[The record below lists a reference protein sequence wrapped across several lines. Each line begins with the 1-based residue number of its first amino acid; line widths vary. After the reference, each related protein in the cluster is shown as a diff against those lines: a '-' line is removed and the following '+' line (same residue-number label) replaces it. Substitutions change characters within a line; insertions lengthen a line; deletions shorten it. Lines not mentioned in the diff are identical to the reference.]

1 MIKFL
6 WNGFGK
12 IDVKT
17 FFNERRRVE
26 GRLSAR
32 WWIGEWPLEWT
43 EKYICINK
51 KPRFQTFG
59 NSKDFS
65 FPRKWRRFA
74 ELNCDWQS
82 DERLDRQPV
91 WQTDATFGCGSD
103 LTSNGRGNLLEI
115 FSVTL
120 VCETVTAGTWNSGG
134 SVDTSDRLWSL
145 LGQKRHFLDGILGR
159 ILEREEATFLQSS
172 SWHLRIFTTLW
183 AEKIWFNVKVW
194 IAITIQ
200 LTGYQ
205 KLKFCKMAVDPP
217 VSHGDD
223 DDPDRVDEEAPLL
236 LIPTSQQP
244 APCRL
249 LENPCL
255 PCATIIFVI
264 AATVLAYQIKIILL
278 DPWSVRINHMPHKI
292 GIPDSNWNGIVWTK
306 HVSHLW
312 VAQVYLGL
320 EIRYSDR
327 TGVRHCSQPEGG
339 TGDPCGAM
347 GGAWGCSQGSVDP
360 GVRWS
365 TAVEKL
371 EQDPAHWNLSWLY
384 PHGERLETH
393 HNWNFI
399 RLYCCWND

>member
-120 VCETVTAGTWNSGG
+120 VCETVTAGTCNGGG
-134 SVDTSDRLWSL
+134 SVDASDRLWSL
-145 LGQKRHFLDGILGR
+145 VGQKRLFWTFGQTLGKR
-159 ILEREEATFLQSS
+159 GGSI
-172 SWHLRIFTTLW
+172 
-183 AEKIWFNVKVW
+183 
-194 IAITIQ
+194 
-200 LTGYQ
+200 
-205 KLKFCKMAVDPP
+205 PP
-217 VSHGDD
+217 
-223 DDPDRVDEEAPLL
+223 
-236 LIPTSQQP
+236 T
-244 APCRL
+244 
-249 LENPCL
+249 
-255 PCATIIFVI
+255 
-264 AATVLAYQIKIILL
+264 
-278 DPWSVRINHMPHKI
+278 
-292 GIPDSNWNGIVWTK
+292 
-306 HVSHLW
+306 
-312 VAQVYLGL
+312 
-320 EIRYSDR
+320 
-327 TGVRHCSQPEGG
+327 
-339 TGDPCGAM
+339 
-347 GGAWGCSQGSVDP
+347 
-360 GVRWS
+360 
-365 TAVEKL
+365 
-371 EQDPAHWNLSWLY
+371 
-384 PHGERLETH
+384 
-393 HNWNFI
+393 
-399 RLYCCWND
+399 

>member
-1 MIKFL
+1 MVLAKLMWKLFSTNEGEL
-6 WNGFGK
+6 RVGWVLDDGLVNGHLNELRNIFVSTKSQDFKLLK
-12 IDVKT
+12 IPRISVSPE
-17 FFNERRRVE
+17 NGE
-26 GRLSAR
+26 GLLN
-32 WWIGEWPLEWT
+32 WTVIG
-43 EKYICINK
+43 N
-51 KPRFQTFG
+51 QTQLH
-59 NSKDFS
+59 S
-65 FPRKWRRFA
+65 
-74 ELNCDWQS
+74 
-82 DERLDRQPV
+82 V

-115 FSVTL
+115 FSLTL
-120 VCETVTAGTWNSGG
+120 VCETVTAGSCNGGG

-384 PHGERLETH
+384 PHGERLGTH